1 MPVTCTE
8 DNVWVEQLHNSL
20 LIFSLKQLRTNRSP
34 NKKLLVK
41 MPWGVTLVILSHVAN
56 KTRKQSHN
64 LSIVR
69 MS

>member
-1 MPVTCTE
+1 MPVTCIE

-20 LIFSLKQLRTNRSP
+20 LIFFFKQLRTNQSP
-34 NKKLLVK
+34 NKLLVK

-64 LSIVR
+64 LSIAR